1 MELIGELKTRGAGIV
16 VIAHNLTHIFGVA
29 DRICVLR
36 HGKVVQD
43 CLKVHTTREDIV
55 GHIVGAMDDAE
66 WARAALC
73 ES

>member
-1 MELIGELKTRGAGIV
+1 M

-36 HGKVVQD
+36 HGRVVQECMKKD
-43 CLKVHTTREDIV
+43 TTREDIV
-55 GHIVGAMDDAE
+55 SHIVGAADAVE
-66 WARAALC
+66 EFLYAAC